1 MTHKARTWRGVGA
14 LAAAGA
20 FTIPFAASA
29 QNGAEAPTAVA
40 RDNVVQEKW
49 ASIAVDGWA
58 RANTGRNVQINT
70 TAQEAIIEQD
80 ALATADGGDAD
91 SEALPASPDSID
103 PIPVAIADALGGTG
117 GDALAENSATA
128 ASNTASGGNSMTTG
142 AAAASNAATVAVTQ
156 TQDNSSD
163 DVADASQTGDAPAG
177 GATARATSRVRQT
190 AEAQVEIS
198 GSAEANSGGN
208 LQVNDSSQFSA
219 IGQVSTAPA
228 DGGHATAGGGGE
240 ATSTGGDGGIAT
252 ASNSAGTASNTASG
266 GNSMTTGAASATNSS
281 SVTITQSSTNSSVT
295 TATSSSDAG
304 SGG

>member
-1 MTHKARTWRGVGA
+1 MTHKARKWRGVGA

-29 QNGAEAPTAVA
+29 QNGAEAPNAVA

-91 SEALPASPDSID
+91 SEALPASPDSMD

-117 GDALAENSATA
+117 GDALAENTATP
-128 ASNTASGGNSMTTG
+128 ASNTASGGNAMTTG
-142 AAAASNAATVAVTQ
+142 AADANNASTVAVTQ
-156 TQDNSSD
+156 TQNNSSD
-163 DVADASQTGDAPAG
+163 NLADASQTSGDAPAG
-177 GATARATSRVRQT
+177 GASCQGDVEVRQT
-190 AEAQVEIS
+190 AEAEVEIS

-208 LQVNDSSQFSA
+208 LQVNETSQLNA

-240 ATSTGGDGGIAT
+240 ATSTGGDGGLAT
-252 ASNSAGTASNTASG
+252 ASNSAGT
-266 GNSMTTGAASATNSS
+266 GATPRAVATR
-281 SVTITQSSTNSSVT
+281 
-295 TATSSSDAG
+295 
-304 SGG
+304 